1 MTIAE
6 LITLYTQDQRI
17 NASYPDSRREVLPT
31 LIRNVGTAEH
41 GEGTIIYSR
50 LDETNVDQV
59 IDEQI
64 AWFTARGQN
73 FEWKAYDY
81 DTPADLVARL
91 AAHGFVIEE
100 NESIMVLDLAQAPPT
115 LLQPVRHRI
124 ERVTAPEELRVVRT
138 IEEAV
143 WGGDFN
149 WLIDFLG
156 HALRHHPMRMSVYV
170 AYAGDVPASAAWIYY
185 PTGSRFASL
194 WGGST
199 LAAYRGQ
206 GLYTALLASRAQEAI
221 NRHVD
226 YLTVDASAM
235 SRPILEKFGFIK
247 IAESY
252 PCKWRLLQARPT
264 GAKA

>member
-1 MTIAE
+1 MTQTE
-6 LITLYTQDQRI
+6 LLTLYTQDQRI
-17 NASYPDSRREVLPT
+17 NISYPDSHREVLPN
-31 LIRNVGTAEH
+31 LIRNVGTADES
-41 GEGTIIYSR
+41 EGTIIYSQ

-59 IDEQI
+59 IREQI

-91 AAHGFVIEE
+91 AAQGFIIEE
-100 NESIMVLDLAQAPPT
+100 SESIMVLDLAQAPAA
-115 LLQPVRHRI
+115 LLQPVSQPIQRLATS
-124 ERVTAPEELRVVRT
+124 EALSVVRT

-143 WGGDFN
+143 WGGDFR

-156 HALRHHPMRMSVYV
+156 HALRYHPMQMSVYV

-185 PTGSRFASL
+185 PADSRFASL

-199 LAAYRGQ
+199 VVAYRGQ
-206 GLYTALLASRAQEAI
+206 GLYTALLAIRAQEAI
-221 NRHVD
+221 SRHVEF
-226 YLTVDASAM
+226 LTVDASAM

-252 PCKWRLLQARPT
+252 PCKWQIK
-264 GAKA
+264 G